1 MSSSTFNTQHSKM
14 NNPIQVIA
22 QDINKWE
29 ELWCEETSEK
39 RWWFQQEREMIQ
51 ERIFKLVDILSDTDI
66 GDDVRR
72 SVSEFVSLYV
82 FQRRWSSW
90 KEEYDVAKHSG
101 NQTAL
106 VRLGQEWDERVKY
119 LHQIEKPDLVPGW
132 CTE

>member
-1 MSSSTFNTQHSKM
+1 M
-14 NNPIQVIA
+14 NSPIQVIA

-39 RWWFQQEREMIQ
+39 RWWFQQEREIIQ
-51 ERIFKLVDILSDTDI
+51 ERIFKLVDILSNMDI

-90 KEEYDVAKHSG
+90 KAEYDVAKNSG

-106 VRLGQEWDERVKY
+106 VRLGQEWDHRCNY
-119 LHQIEKPDLVPGW
+119 LGHMGKTHLIPDW

>member
-1 MSSSTFNTQHSKM
+1 
-14 NNPIQVIA
+14 
-22 QDINKWE
+22 
-29 ELWCEETSEK
+29 
-39 RWWFQQEREMIQ
+39 MIQ
-51 ERIFKLVDILSDTDI
+51 ERIFKLVDILSDMDI

-106 VRLGQEWDERVKY
+106 VRLGQEWDHRCNY
-119 LHQIEKPDLVPGW
+119 LGQMGKTDLIPEW